1 MALQRGST
9 RLTRA
14 PFQSGRSFRP
24 PASSSRSS
32 IRFIRDYEYRGVMEE
47 ADREVLEFIGDQG
60 KTAEQVSDRF
70 PAFDLERLVQAE
82 LARPR
87 RTNPVKSQ
95 SRHTPADEHT
105 FYVLTS
111 RGAEAIGLPPYTL
124 HSD

>member
-1 MALQRGST
+1 
-9 RLTRA
+9 
-14 PFQSGRSFRP
+14 
-24 PASSSRSS
+24 
-32 IRFIRDYEYRGVMEE
+32 MEE

-70 PAFDLERLVQAE
+70 PAFDLERLVRAE

-87 RTNPVKSQ
+87 RTNPVKAH
-95 SRHTPADEHT
+95 SRQTSPAHEHT

-111 RGAEAIGLPPYTL
+111 RGAEAIGLAPHTL